1 MTALSL
7 LPQQDARTRRS
18 RLEVLTALINGP
30 EFDPVLR
37 GGLKAVTPVAQRR
50 RRETGPHTE
59 LVLAEAQAVLAEAMA
74 PMCSLMEAFQ
84 PLAEAAAAAIA
95 ELGRALQPV
104 AQQATGSRRDRPP
117 GAAPYGP
124 PPRRR

>member
-7 LPQQDARTRRS
+7 LPQQDARTRRG

-37 GGLKAVTPVAQRR
+37 GGLKAVTAVAQRR

-59 LVLAEAQAVLAEAMA
+59 LVLAEAMA

-84 PLAEAAAAAIA
+84 PLAEAAAAAMA

-104 AQQATGSRRDRPP
+104 AQQATGSRCDRPP
-117 GAAPYGP
+117 WATPYGP